1 MFQKSFLA
9 DVSECIFTNTGYNV
23 NASAGALN
31 IVFSKN
37 LFNGWIQG
45 FNGLV
50 TFSNCIF
57 LSNYTLYIFNN
68 VQNSTIENCIF
79 LKSVNNNFSS
89 YGSNLFYNNI
99 FVYATPNMTVDAS
112 NFLAVPQADIF
123 VDQTG
128 YIYNPDHN
136 YQLQNDCV
144 GVNSGNDGTDI
155 GIYGTAEPF
164 KDGGVPNNPHIQINS
179 IGSSTNAEGDLPI
192 NIKVA
197 AQDN

>member
-1 MFQKSFLA
+1 
-9 DVSECIFTNTGYNV
+9 
-23 NASAGALN
+23 
-31 IVFSKN
+31 
-37 LFNGWIQG
+37 
-45 FNGLV
+45 
-50 TFSNCIF
+50 
-57 LSNYTLYIFNN
+57 
-68 VQNSTIENCIF
+68 
-79 LKSVNNNFSS
+79 
-89 YGSNLFYNNI
+89 
-99 FVYATPNMTVDAS
+99 MTVDAS

-136 YQLQNDCV
+136 YQLQNDC
-144 GVNSGNDGTDI
+144 GTDI